1 MKLGLILIST
11 CVQGLMAWATSIRR
25 CLERRHQEEAFCRRD
40 SSRTLVT
47 DPGPSSQP
55 ICPSLQ
61 QGSQSNV
68 KTSLRQDIQTNKS
81 QSEFLTNIWFIQNQI
96 HYIREAPQKNK
107 RENVGIF
114 PKWGAPPPLP
124 PVWEPHVCEKK
135 LRFILHFRTLGT
147 FLVFTKMFTYG
158 WYYGL

>member
-1 MKLGLILIST
+1 MIILH
-11 CVQGLMAWATSIRR
+11 LY
-25 CLERRHQEEAFCRRD
+25 
-40 SSRTLVT
+40 SSSTLV
-47 DPGPSSQP
+47 SSGRS
-55 ICPSLQ
+55 SLA
-61 QGSQSNV
+61 
-68 KTSLRQDIQTNKS
+68 LRQGTIDHRWSDVDKG
-81 QSEFLTNIWFIQNQI
+81 WQI
-96 HYIREAPQKNK
+96 FTVLRALRDAPPPKK

-114 PKWGAPPPLP
+114 PKWGTPPPPP